1 MTGQV
6 SCLGG
11 IEIEVVKEFAI
22 RTNRRGQME
31 IRGEDYAYHVHVPGR
46 GDLLRYDNSHDLD
59 KFHRHEF
66 EFGTRRQ
73 KPLQYL
79 SREEFPTLIEV
90 IDEVQALAGRLGL
103 VP

>member
-1 MTGQV
+1 M
-6 SCLGG
+6 
-11 IEIEVVKEFAI
+11 
-22 RTNRRGQME
+22 RGH
-31 IRGEDYAYHVHVPGR
+31 RYRYHVHVPGR

-59 KFHRHEF
+59 EFHRHEF

-79 SREEFPTLIEV
+79 SREEFPTLVEV

-103 VP
+103 VR